1 MMEMKMYQHTCK
13 TCGAPYEDSWE
24 VRFICTD
31 CENEYAEWI
40 EEKGLVIG
48 EFDCKSHPNFQP
60 DVHKGTK
67 WEHMNYD

>member
-1 MMEMKMYQHTCK
+1 MRPIFKHTC
-13 TCGAPYEDSWE
+13 TVCNTPYEDT
-24 VRFICTD
+24 INMQYLCTD

-48 EFDCKSHPNFQP
+48 EFDCFDHPNFQP